1 MHYTQLIIF
10 AYSPFTV
17 NENGT
22 RQFKNMR
29 AVLKHT
35 AETEGIR
42 GLYRGVVIS
51 CAGISAYH
59 CVQFGLFTS
68 LGSLMSNEKFRWV
81 SQTIC
86 DFEIQNQITI
96 ITLLLFFKLQRKIL
110 QIVPFT
116 ISTSWSDYI
125 HYNVNNL
132 SI

>member
-1 MHYTQLIIF
+1 MTLLKISKSAKNKHSQYRIMHCTQLIIF

-22 RQFKNMR
+22 QQFKNMR

-51 CAGISAYH
+51 CVGISAYH
-59 CVQFGLFTS
+59 CVQIGLFTS
-68 LGSLMSNEKFRWV
+68 LESLMSNEKFRWV

-86 DFEIQNQITI
+86 DFEIQNQI
-96 ITLLLFFKLQRKIL
+96 Q
-110 QIVPFT
+110 
-116 ISTSWSDYI
+116 
-125 HYNVNNL
+125 
-132 SI
+132 